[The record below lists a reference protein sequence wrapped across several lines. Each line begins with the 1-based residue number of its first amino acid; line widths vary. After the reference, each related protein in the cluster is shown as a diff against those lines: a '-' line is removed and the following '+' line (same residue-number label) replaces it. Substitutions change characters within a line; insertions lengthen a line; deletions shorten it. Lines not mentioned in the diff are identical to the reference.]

1 MKRNIKL
8 DAWYYLQMWHLIP
21 SVLISRYKSSYGN
34 VFELELSF
42 LCITVLLSSKPKQ
55 LKAI

>member
-8 DAWYYLQMWHLIP
+8 DAWYNLQAWYLIP
-21 SVLISRYKSSYGN
+21 SVLFNRYPRFDGIVYDI
-34 VFELELSF
+34 ELSF

-55 LKAI
+55 LK

>member
-8 DAWYYLQMWHLIP
+8 DAWYNLQAWYLIP
-21 SVLISRYKSSYGN
+21 SVMFNRYPRFDGRVYDI
-34 VFELELSF
+34 ELSF

-55 LKAI
+55 LKEI